1 MLGVFINSNAAFRG
15 DKVNL
20 INNIKGNIK
29 FRNDHTTVTAP
40 LPVCSAML
48 STVGPG
54 LVLRWGTTL
63 ESVELFFCH
72 FTFCFVRPGET
83 GVVLLITFP
92 FCTLAWPKRG
102 YGNRIFWQHTHM
114 LLDSW

>member
-1 MLGVFINSNAAFRG
+1 
-15 DKVNL
+15 
-20 INNIKGNIK
+20 
-29 FRNDHTTVTAP
+29 
-40 LPVCSAML
+40 
-48 STVGPG
+48 
-54 LVLRWGTTL
+54 
-63 ESVELFFCH
+63 LFFCH